1 MDNQSQRSISQV
13 IADMS
18 REAKFPAATLSGRDG
33 LLVAAHSNNGDNP
46 ARQSAVV
53 AKLAEAANLLRSQMA
68 LGAPAELSYATEDGR
83 RLVCR
88 PFSLNGQ
95 DLILAVVVPSGQPYR
110 RATNKAIAQ
119 LRSAWPS
126 SPG

>member
-1 MDNQSQRSISQV
+1 VDNQNQRSISQV

-53 AKLAEAANLLRSQMA
+53 AKLTEAANVLRSQMA
-68 LGAPAELSYATEDGR
+68 LGTPAELSYTTEDGR

-126 SPG
+126 SPR

>member
-1 MDNQSQRSISQV
+1 MNTQKQSPITQVLLEMNQ
-13 IADMS
+13 
-18 REAKFPAATLSGRDG
+18 EAKFPTATLSGRDG
-33 LLVAAHSNNGDNP
+33 LLVAAHSSNGDNL

-68 LGAPAELSYATEDGR
+68 LGAPAELSYAGEDGR

-95 DLILAVVVPSGQPYR
+95 DLILSVVVPQGQPYR
-110 RATNKAIAQ
+110 RATSRAIAR
-119 LRSAWPS
+119 LRRIWPS
-126 SPG
+126 V